1 MAERAFNDRTHLSDT
16 APFRRLDLFR
26 FGGSPDVIAKSR
38 RLEYGGH
45 ALFQE

>member
-16 APFRRLDLFR
+16 APFRRLDFFR
-26 FGGSPDVIAKSR
+26 FGGSPDVIAR
-38 RLEYGGH
+38 AAVWNTAMH